1 MFLLVGDSGI
11 EPVTPEASLA
21 NLRDPAAILDNLT
34 RIQRAITSDP
44 AQAVGSAKELIESKR
59 PRSPTR

>member
-1 MFLLVGDSGI
+1 MTS
-11 EPVTPEASLA
+11 EASLA